1 MPDDALVYRNARH
14 VGDGRIDIEIARP
27 NGAWRPFTADPADPE
42 EHGRAIHAVILA
54 DAAAGLITIL
64 PAEES

>member
-14 VGDGRIDIEIARP
+14 VGDGRIDIEIERP

-42 EHGRAIHAVILA
+42 EHGRAIHAAVLA
-54 DAAAGLITIL
+54 DEAAGLIVIL
-64 PAEES
+64 PAEGS